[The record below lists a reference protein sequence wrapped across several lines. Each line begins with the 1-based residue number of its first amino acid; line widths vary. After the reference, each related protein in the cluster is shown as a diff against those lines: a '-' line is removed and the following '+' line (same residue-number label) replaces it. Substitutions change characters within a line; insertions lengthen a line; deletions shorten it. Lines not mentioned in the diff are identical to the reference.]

1 MTLSQALAARIEEL
15 LNQKEIT
22 QYRLAMDSGASHG
35 IISAILHCKNKSTS
49 LLVVY
54 NIAQALDMDL
64 QDFFDS
70 PLFKD
75 GNITD

>member
-1 MTLSQALAARIEEL
+1 MTISQALAGRIEEL
-15 LNQKEIT
+15 LKEKNMT
-22 QYRLAMDSGASHG
+22 QYRLAMESGASHA
-35 IISAILHCKNKSTS
+35 IITDILHCKNKSTS

-54 NIAQALDMDL
+54 NIAQAFGMDL
-64 QDFFDS
+64 DQFFDT